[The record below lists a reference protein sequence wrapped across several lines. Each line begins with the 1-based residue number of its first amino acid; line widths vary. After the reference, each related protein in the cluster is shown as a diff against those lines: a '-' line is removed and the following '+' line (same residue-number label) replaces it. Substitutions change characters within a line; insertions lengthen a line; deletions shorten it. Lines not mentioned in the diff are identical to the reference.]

1 MLAKQNVVSWPQ
13 RQQAWLARERLLSQW
28 MHGAATRSWMRI
40 PRMAANR
47 SSYRGLLLLACG
59 LLFLATCQSQSAVHV
74 QKRGEAVVIDVDMP
88 VPATPAIAWAVLTD
102 YEHMAT
108 FLSNLTSSR
117 VVKRQGETLQVAQ
130 SGRTKIAFMTF
141 SFAVVRAVELTP
153 MYEIRSSLVSGD
165 FKSYVSTT
173 RLIGLTQGVRV
184 VHHGEYVLKAWLPP
198 MVGVAV
204 IESETRQQFDELS
217 AEMLRR
223 QAAQR

>member
-59 LLFLATCQSQSAVHV
+59 LLFLATCQSQSAVRV

-88 VPATPAIAWAVLTD
+88 VPATPSIAWAVLTD

-204 IESETRQQFDELS
+204 IESETRKQFDELS

>member
-1 MLAKQNVVSWPQ
+1 
-13 RQQAWLARERLLSQW
+13 
-28 MHGAATRSWMRI
+28 
-40 PRMAANR
+40 MAAAAA
-47 SSYRGLLLLACG
+47 GVAGAGALAVAVDAWG
-59 LLFLATCQSQSAVHV
+59 GHTKLDEDSAYGRQPEFVSRVVIAGMRVAFLATCQSQSAVHV

-88 VPATPAIAWAVLTD
+88 VPATPSIAWAVLTD

-204 IESETRQQFDELS
+204 IESETRKQFDELS